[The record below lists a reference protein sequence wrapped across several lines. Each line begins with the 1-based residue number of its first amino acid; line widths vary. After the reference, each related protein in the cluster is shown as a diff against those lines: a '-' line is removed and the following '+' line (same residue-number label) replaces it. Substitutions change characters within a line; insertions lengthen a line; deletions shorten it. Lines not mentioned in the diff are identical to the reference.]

1 MSYIVF
7 IAYLIF
13 FCWLV
18 TKIPFFKN
26 SGLGKQWLVGL
37 FVVRIAAGLAFAWFY
52 ALPVYIND
60 ADTYHYFRLSVKET
74 QWLLHNPFGFI
85 KDLFTYGYNESGGLF
100 AGKDSY
106 WNDLKN
112 NVIIKLLAVCNVF
125 TGSNYYADIIFF
137 NFLFF
142 FGPVA
147 FFRLLK
153 KITNAKKL
161 WLIIPVFLWPSFAFY
176 CSGIHKD
183 GFIFLGIALI
193 IYFFYLQIEKRKI
206 IIGYSLLIVLCLVF
220 LFAIRNFIALL
231 LLPALFA
238 WWLAEKYPAKK
249 WLVFFLIYGFG
260 IFLFFFSFQFS
271 SYNFAQFIINKQQ
284 EFLVLSGDSEI
295 PVPVLQPTVSSF
307 IHYFSSALDLI
318 FLRPYPS
325 DIKNFGYVPP
335 LIENIFVL
343 IILLLAVV
351 SALKKR
357 LGFPPPFIFCLFFS
371 FSVLM
376 IEAYTVPFLGALVR
390 YKTDVITLCITPFFL
405 LAISLFQKQNKY

>member
-1 MSYIVF
+1 M
-7 IAYLIF
+7 
-13 FCWLV
+13 
-18 TKIPFFKN
+18 
-26 SGLGKQWLVGL
+26 
-37 FVVRIAAGLAFAWFY
+37 
-52 ALPVYIND
+52 
-60 ADTYHYFRLSVKET
+60 
-74 QWLLHNPFGFI
+74 
-85 KDLFTYGYNESGGLF
+85 
-100 AGKDSY
+100 
-106 WNDLKN
+106 
-112 NVIIKLLAVCNVF
+112 F

-183 GFIFLGIALI
+183 GFIFSCIALI
-193 IYFFYLQIEKRKI
+193 LYFFYLQIEKRKI
-206 IIGYSLLIVLCLVF
+206 VIGYCLLIALCFLF

-249 WLVFFLIYGFG
+249 WLVFVLIYGFG
-260 IFLFFFSFQFS
+260 ILLFFLSFQFS
-271 SYNFAQFIINKQQ
+271 TYNFAQFITNKQQ
-284 EFLVLSGDSEI
+284 EFMVLSGDSEI

-307 IHYFSSALDLI
+307 IHYFPSALDLI

-325 DIKNFGYVPP
+325 DVKNFGYVPP
-335 LIENIFVL
+335 LIENIL
-343 IILLLAVV
+343 ALIIILLAVISV
-351 SALKKR
+351 FKKR
-357 LGFPPPFIFCLFFS
+357 VTFPPAFIFCLFFS

-390 YKTDVITLCITPFFL
+390 YKTDVITLFITPFFL
-405 LAISLFQKQNKY
+405 LLPLLFLRKHKY